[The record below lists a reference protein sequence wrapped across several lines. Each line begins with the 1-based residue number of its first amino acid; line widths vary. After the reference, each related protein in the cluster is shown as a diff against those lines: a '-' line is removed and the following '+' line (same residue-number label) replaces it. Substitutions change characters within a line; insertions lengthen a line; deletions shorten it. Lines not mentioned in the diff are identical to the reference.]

1 MIDLGNLAETLGLR
15 RKKSVVERFQ
25 DAAEDVVETVRDTVM
40 ERVRP
45 SKPSPMA
52 RVARMGSAVRHM
64 DLPDVRMPEMRM
76 PEMRMPE
83 MHMPEMRLPDV
94 RLPDVRMPDVRLPD
108 LHADERL
115 EHAADRVKHGAA
127 ATGTAAVGVA
137 AGIGGFFAAIF
148 SGLWWLTTF
157 VVKVAILAGVAYA
170 GWQYLQSRKTQ
181 QSWSGSTGSTGSTRA
196 AASPGTTG
204 AGDSSYA
211 SSVYG
216 SVSSPEPAK
225 AAG

>member
-15 RKKSVVERFQ
+15 RKRTVVERIQ
-25 DAAEDVVETVRDTVM
+25 DAAEDVVDTVL

-64 DLPDVRMPEMRM
+64 DLPDVRMPDMRM
-76 PEMRMPE
+76 PEMRMPDMRMPD
-83 MHMPEMRLPDV
+83 MHMPEM

-108 LHADERL
+108 LHAGERL
-115 EHAADRVKHGAA
+115 EHAAGKVKHGAA

-137 AGIGGFFAAIF
+137 AGIGGFFGAIF
-148 SGLWWLTTF
+148 SGLWTLTTF
-157 VVKVAILAGVAYA
+157 VVKAAILAGVAYA

-181 QSWSGSTGSTGSTRA
+181 QSWSGSAGSGDGGGSTYT
-196 AASPGTTG
+196 
-204 AGDSSYA
+204 

-216 SVSSPEPAK
+216 AVGSPEPAK
-225 AAG
+225 AG

>member
-15 RKKSVVERFQ
+15 RKKTVVERIQ
-25 DAAEDVVETVRDTVM
+25 DAAEDVVETVVDSVM

-45 SKPSPMA
+45 SKPSPMT

-64 DLPDVRMPEMRM
+64 ERPDMHIPD
-76 PEMRMPE
+76 

-94 RLPDVRMPDVRLPD
+94 RLPDLRLRDVKLPDVKLPDVRLPD
-108 LHADERL
+108 LHAGERL
-115 EHAADRVKHGAA
+115 DYAAGKVKHGAA

-148 SGLWWLTTF
+148 GGLWWLTTF
-157 VVKVAILAGVAYA
+157 LVKTAILAGVAYA

-181 QSWSGSTGSTGSTRA
+181 QSWAGAGSTGTSVT
-196 AASPGTTG
+196 PGTTG
-204 AGDSSYA
+204 AGDASYA

-216 SVSSPEPAK
+216 SVSSTAPAP
-225 AAG
+225 AAR